1 MISSLKRLSSI
12 FRNPGSYFAN
22 PEASILDGV
31 LVILALFLVT
41 FLQKLVWVEPSM
53 HALSTFTA
61 LEQAV
66 VNSLLVW
73 ALYCVF
79 FFALAGIFRKNQNP
93 VKLCGLVGVAG
104 LPVVIT
110 TLISGL
116 SWLAASL
123 FDLTPILSQWLF
135 WQNGLSWLGLAFAWP
150 GVFGYFLLYDDLKFS
165 RFWSIF
171 FVAAAFAL
179 LIIGKLVS

>member
-1 MISSLKRLSSI
+1 M
-12 FRNPGSYFAN
+12 
-22 PEASILDGV
+22 
-31 LVILALFLVT
+31 
-41 FLQKLVWVEPSM
+41 
-53 HALSTFTA
+53 
-61 LEQAV
+61 
-66 VNSLLVW
+66 
-73 ALYCVF
+73 
-79 FFALAGIFRKNQNP
+79 
-93 VKLCGLVGVAG
+93 
-104 LPVVIT
+104 IT

>member
-1 MISSLKRLSSI
+1 MINSLKRLTSL
-12 FRNPGSYFAN
+12 FRNPGSYFTN
-22 PEASILDGV
+22 PEASILDGA
-31 LVILALFLVT
+31 LVILALLLVT

-53 HALSTFTA
+53 HASSTFAA

-79 FFALAGIFRKNQNP
+79 FFALAGMFRKNQNP
-93 VKLCGLVGVAG
+93 IRLCGLVGAAG

-110 TLISGL
+110 TFISGL
-116 SWLAASL
+116 SWLAVSL
-123 FDLTPILSQWLF
+123 FGLTPILSQWLF

-150 GVFGYFLLYDDLKFS
+150 GLFGYFLLYNGLKFS

-171 FVAAAFAL
+171 FVSAAFAL
-179 LIIGKLVS
+179 LVISKLVS

>member
-1 MISSLKRLSSI
+1 MINSLKRLTSL
-12 FRNPGSYFAN
+12 FRNPGSYFTN
-22 PEASILDGV
+22 PEASILDGA
-31 LVILALFLVT
+31 LVVLALFLVT
-41 FLQKLVWVEPSM
+41 FLQKLVWLDPSLP
-53 HALSTFTA
+53 ASSTFSA
-61 LEQAV
+61 LEQAI

-93 VKLCGLVGVAG
+93 IKLCGLVGAAG
-104 LPVVIT
+104 LPIVIT

-116 SWLAASL
+116 SWLAASF
-123 FDLTPILSQWLF
+123 FDLTPILPQWLF

-150 GVFGYFLLYDDLKFS
+150 GLFGYFLLYDGLKFS

-171 FVAAAFAL
+171 FVTAAFVI
-179 LIIGKLVS
+179 LIIGKLI